1 MSLHADVLI
10 VGAGPAGCA
19 SAIYLAQQGRDVI
32 LLDKAHFPR
41 AKACGE
47 GVMPTGIPILEELG
61 VLPDVEKLGKRFH
74 GLQFTGLGG
83 DQATGV
89 FPHSRYGIAIPREN
103 LDLILLERARSFS
116 AVRVFESCKIISSVS
131 ERGRLKG
138 VEVETSEN
146 LRQKIVAPHHL
157 IADGA
162 SSPTARSMG
171 IKRKLP
177 NRKRYGMRAH
187 FTGVEGLRDLVE
199 IYFLEWGEIYIAQQV
214 GEKKALVAML
224 VEEAW
229 MSRFAGRT
237 QEGFLDMVQ
246 LCRPLA
252 ERMVHAVQLDKIVGL
267 GPLGGSMQRWSGPGY
282 YLVGDAAS
290 SVDPIT
296 GEGISLALENGKIA
310 AREILSASFVPRMSY
325 FIRRKRLIL
334 KKNLL
339 AKLLLVISNYR
350 IVSRFVIRQLA
361 GRPDVFRWFL
371 ESF

>member
-1 MSLHADVLI
+1 MHADVLI

-61 VLPDVEKLGKRFH
+61 VLSDVEKLGKRFH

-89 FPHSRYGIAIPREN
+89 FPHSRYGIAIPREK

-116 AVRVFESCKIISSVS
+116 NVRVLESCKIISSVS

-138 VEVETSEN
+138 FEVETSAT
-146 LRQKIVAPHHL
+146 LRQKIFATHHL

-162 SSPTARSMG
+162 SSSTAKSMG
-171 IKRKLP
+171 MKRNLP
-177 NRKRYGMRAH
+177 SRKRYGMRAH
-187 FTGVEGLRDLVE
+187 FSGIEGLQELVE

-224 VEEAW
+224 VEDAW
-229 MSRFAGRT
+229 MSRFAGHT

-252 ERMVHAVQLDKIVGL
+252 ERMVHAVQLDKIIGV
-267 GPLGGSMQRWSGPGY
+267 GPLGGSLQRWSGPGF

-310 AREILSASFVPRMSY
+310 AGGILNASFVPRMSY
-325 FIRRKRLIL
+325 FLRRKRLMVR
-334 KKNLL
+334 KNLL
-339 AKLLLVISNYR
+339 AKLLLAISRYR
-350 IVSRFVIRQLA
+350 IVSRVVMRQLA
-361 GRPDVFRWFL
+361 RRPDVLRWFL
-371 ESF
+371 ESC